1 MKAII
6 LVFLI
11 MISHFSALAQAD
23 SEAVSR
29 AIDYQTKT
37 YPASTLK
44 DIYKSFFQD
53 AFGPGHLMGENMNS
67 VSNAIDYLRDECQ
80 IVREEASLCPEYED
94 AGATG
99 RFVRVNL
106 SVITSGK
113 VSFDVYADAFIRS
126 AKSFRLPDIEDWKR
140 RWSEIE
146 EIIHSKGLAFK
157 DMGKDTADINRMLAN
172 GRYASH
178 HSRAYEEAYHPHYR
192 LIERSIFEAEILPL
206 QK

>member
-1 MKAII
+1 M
-6 LVFLI
+6 L
-11 MISHFSALAQAD
+11 MISQLSARAQTDTA
-23 SEAVSR
+23 AVSR

-53 AFGPGHLMGENMNS
+53 AFGPGHLMGEDMNS

-94 AGATG
+94 AGTTG

-206 QK
+206 LK

>member
-1 MKAII
+1 M
-6 LVFLI
+6 L
-11 MISHFSALAQAD
+11 MISQLSARAQTDTA
-23 SEAVSR
+23 AVSR

-126 AKSFRLPDIEDWKR
+126 AKSFRLPDIEDWKH

-206 QK
+206 LK